1 MKNIFFIK
9 IISSSFDNQIAIDK
23 INNQKWIKKLENERK
38 WSTELE
44 ETIRM
49 LQIENKTITN
59 ERDDY
64 RKKWI
69 ACLEKIKQYD
79 VLVKNFNKVEDDSEP
94 C

>member
-1 MKNIFFIK
+1 
-9 IISSSFDNQIAIDK
+9 
-23 INNQKWIKKLENERK
+23 
-38 WSTELE
+38 
-44 ETIRM
+44 M